1 MKTYKNLYPQIYSFS
16 NLYTAYREARKG
28 KRNRAAVASFEF
40 DLEHNLLALQNEL
53 RDQTYYPGSYD
64 NFIIYE
70 PKRRLVSAAP
80 FRDRVVH
87 HALCTIIEPIWEPRF
102 ISTSFACR
110 VGKGT
115 HKALDQCHAWVRQY
129 AFAFHGD
136 IVKYF
141 PSIDHQIMRSLLAR
155 RIADPQVMWL
165 IDQILDSGAGIQAGE
180 YPPIYFPQDDPS
192 TGSGQGLFAA
202 LRPRGLPIGNLTSQ
216 FWANVYL
223 HELDKFVKHQLQ
235 CSAYLRYMD
244 DSVLFSDDKAELH
257 DWKAAMQEF
266 LASHLRILL
275 HPRKSVI
282 FPVKVGI
289 DFCGF
294 RIYPTHRRLRRSSVR
309 RFVRRFRRQRKA
321 YRRGQITLDEM
332 TTSVQ
337 SWIAHAAHGDTWR
350 LRGRLFADYPIGR
363 PQHERGAK

>member
-1 MKTYKNLYPQIYSFS
+1 MKTYKNLYPQIYTFA
-16 NLYTAYREARKG
+16 NLYAAYRKARKG
-28 KRNRAAVASFEF
+28 KRNRPDVASFEF
-40 DLEHNLLALQNEL
+40 DLEHNLLALQAEL
-53 RDQTYYPGSYD
+53 QDQTYCPGHYT
-64 NFIIYE
+64 NFYIHE
-70 PKRRLVSAAP
+70 PKRRLVSMAP

-87 HALCTIIEPIWEPRF
+87 HALCQMIEPIWEARF
-102 ISTSFACR
+102 IHTNFACR

-129 AFAFHGD
+129 AYAFHGD

-155 RIADPQVMWL
+155 RIADSQVMWL
-165 IDQILDSGAGIQAGE
+165 IDQILDSGAGIQMGE
-180 YPPIYFPQDDPS
+180 YPPAYFPGDD
-192 TGSGQGLFAA
+192 LFAA

-223 HELDKFVKHQLQ
+223 HELDKFVKHELR

-244 DSVLFSDDKAELH
+244 DSVLFSNDKVQLH
-257 DWKAAMQEF
+257 NWESAMQEF

-275 HPRKSVI
+275 HPRKSVV

-309 RFVRRFRRQRKA
+309 RFVRRFRCQREA
-321 YRRGQITLDEM
+321 YRRGEITLDEM
-332 TTSVQ
+332 TTSVRC
-337 SWIAHAAHGDTWR
+337 WIAHAAHGDTWR
-350 LRGRLFADYPIGR
+350 LRGRLFGDYPIGV
-363 PQHERGAK
+363 PQ

>member
-1 MKTYKNLYPQIYSFS
+1 MKTYKNLYPQIYSFE
-16 NLYTAYREARKG
+16 NLYTAYRKARRG
-28 KRNRAAVASFEF
+28 KRSRVAVAAFEF
-40 DLEHNLLALQNEL
+40 DMERNLLEL
-53 RDQTYYPGSYD
+53 ERELCDQSYRPGDYH
-64 NFIIYE
+64 NFIIRE

-87 HALCTIIEPIWEPRF
+87 HALCQVIEPIWEPRF
-102 ISTSFACR
+102 IHTSFACR

-115 HKALDQCHAWVRQY
+115 HRALDQCHAWARQY
-129 AFAFHGD
+129 RYGFHSD

-165 IDQILDSGAGIQAGE
+165 IDQILDSGASIQASE
-180 YPPIYFPQDDPS
+180 YPPIYFSGDD
-192 TGSGQGLFAA
+192 LFTA

-223 HELDKFVKHQLQ
+223 HELDKFVKHQLR
-235 CSAYLRYMD
+235 CPAYLRYMD
-244 DSVLFSDDKAELH
+244 DSVLFSDDKAQLR
-257 DWKAAMQEF
+257 DWKAAMQDF
-266 LASHLRILL
+266 VTSHLRVLL
-275 HPRKSVI
+275 HPRKSLV

-309 RFVRRFRRQRKA
+309 RFVRRFRRQREA
-321 YRRGQITLDEM
+321 YRHGEITLEEM
-332 TTSVQ
+332 TISVQ

-350 LRGRLFADYPIGR
+350 LRTRLFADYPIGA
-363 PQHERGAK
+363 PQ